1 MNFLPWATTRATVNN
16 LNKDDF
22 FLKQN
27 CASRVS
33 YLEAGRGHGWVHTF
47 LAADILMRLLALK

>member
-22 FLKQN
+22 LKQN

-33 YLEAGRGHGWVHTF
+33 YLEADRGRGWAHTF
-47 LAADILMRLLALK
+47 LAADIFMRLLALK

>member
-1 MNFLPWATTRATVNN
+1 MNFLPWATTKATVNN

-22 FLKQN
+22 SKQN

-33 YLEAGRGHGWVHTF
+33 YLEAGRGHGWAHTF